1 MSTLT
6 IAPSNGATT
15 KTRLN
20 MNRNMSTPVAS
31 VDRSPNLSAAAVA
44 AMESFSFSACSPLG
58 APKFKLPNATGNK
71 NEQDLR
77 KSLNSV
83 KHLYFER
90 RYRQCAINCTKLLDE
105 KCRDAHPLV
114 RSYLFFYAAVS
125 YDTLARSMHNR
136 SRAKDPMLEQAGELY
151 QKALTTLPAPT
162 SIEQDYEPAKTTKV
176 HFTSTGLVGAQL
188 KYSDGTAMKEN
199 QHERKSEE
207 RTPTPRDARRDSVL
221 SVFSW
226 ISGLKSHVDAFSDS
240 DYAAHPS
247 VKKPSPLR
255 IRKNRSSQQLDQ
267 EKLPSSPTAFRS
279 RPQSIEPP
287 PMTPPFDKTPLAP
300 ILKTPT
306 HQRTQTAT
314 SPPVGPR
321 PTYNSTTTTAA
332 IPMTPDHQHP
342 GFMDSA
348 LRARLAKD
356 DDSPHAQRSEQH
368 RARVLHYN
376 AELAAFHAMLLGHVD
391 SVQLA
396 RKHLV
401 ASSSPAAA
409 AAHGFS
415 HPVAVPEP
423 VSRNISDEERA
434 ARILRG
440 RERGWQRQRWDGTRY
455 EELRAKALGDL

>member
-6 IAPSNGATT
+6 IAPSNGASTQ
-15 KTRLN
+15 TRLK
-20 MNRNMSTPVAS
+20 MDRDMSTPVAS

-90 RYRQCAINCTKLLDE
+90 RYRQCAAHCTKLLEE

-125 YDTLARSMHNR
+125 HDTLARSMHIR

-151 QKALTTLPAPT
+151 QKALTTLPAPSST
-162 SIEQDYEPAKTTKV
+162 EPDHEPAKTTKV
-176 HFTSTGLVGAQL
+176 HFSSASLAGGQSKRSSV
-188 KYSDGTAMKEN
+188 SAMKESQDEN
-199 QHERKSEE
+199 KFDERSH
-207 RTPTPRDARRDSVL
+207 TPRDSRRDSVL

-267 EKLPSSPTAFRS
+267 EKLPGSPTAFKS

-306 HQRTQTAT
+306 HQRTQPAT
-314 SPPVGPR
+314 TPPVGPR
-321 PTYNSTTTTAA
+321 PTYNSTVTTAT
-332 IPMTPDHQHP
+332 IPMTPEHEHP
-342 GFMDSA
+342 GFIDSA
-348 LRARLAKD
+348 LRARLVKA
-356 DDSPHAQRSEQH
+356 DDSPPTQHSEQYG
-368 RARVLHYN
+368 ARVQRYN
-376 AELAAFHAMLLGHVD
+376 AELAAFHSMLLGHVD

-396 RKHLV
+396 RKHL
-401 ASSSPAAA
+401 AATSNP
-409 AAHGFS
+409 AAHGSS

-423 VSRNISDEERA
+423 VSRNMTDEDRA

-440 RERGWQRQRWDGTRY
+440 RERSWQRQRWDGTKY
-455 EELRAKALGDL
+455 EELRARALGDL